1 MDTTF
6 NRYFATWNKN
16 IKFIQ
21 EIKLLSP
28 SERQTRFQLSMTD
41 PEKNINTDWASYPED
56 TSQAWLATVLKEFP
70 FIDEDKTN
78 YPIVDLTY
86 TKRMRT
92 ILCSTLLLKNGIE
105 YKRYVPMRET
115 VALVRN
121 EREFQGAIFLDD
133 GKILK
138 GKGLNQIA
146 AILER

>member
-1 MDTTF
+1 MVTTF

-21 EIKLLSP
+21 EIKLVST
-28 SERQTRFQLSMTD
+28 SERQTRFQLSITD
-41 PEKNINTDWASYPED
+41 PEKKINTDWVSYPED

-86 TKRMRT
+86 TKRRRT
-92 ILCSTLLLKNGIE
+92 VLCSTLLLKNGIE
-105 YKRYVPMRET
+105 YKRYAPMRET
-115 VALVRN
+115 VALVKN
-121 EREFQGAIFLDD
+121 EREFNGAIFLND

-138 GKGLNQIA
+138 DKGLNQIA

>member
-1 MDTTF
+1 MVTTF

-28 SERQTRFQLSMTD
+28 SERQTRFQLSITD
-41 PEKNINTDWASYPED
+41 PEKKINTDWVSYPED

-86 TKRMRT
+86 TKRRRT
-92 ILCSTLLLKNGIE
+92 VLCSTLLLKNGIE
-105 YKRYVPMRET
+105 YKRYAPMRET
-115 VALVRN
+115 VALVKN
-121 EREFQGAIFLDD
+121 EREFNGAIFLND

-138 GKGLNQIA
+138 DEGLNQIA

>member
-1 MDTTF
+1 MVTTF
-6 NRYFATWNKN
+6 SRYFATWNKN
-16 IKFIQ
+16 IRIVQ
-21 EIKLLSP
+21 VIKLISV
-28 SERQTRFQLSMTD
+28 SERQTRFQLAITD
-41 PEKNINTDWASYPED
+41 PEKKINTDWVPYPED
-56 TSQAWLATVLKEFP
+56 TCQAWLALLLKEFP

-86 TKRMRT
+86 NKRMRT
-92 ILCSTLLLKNGIE
+92 VLCSNLLLKDGSE

>member
-1 MDTTF
+1 MVTTF

-21 EIKLLSP
+21 EIKLVSA
-28 SERQTRFQLSMTD
+28 SERQTRFQLSIND
-41 PEKNINTDWASYPED
+41 PEKKINTDWASYPED

-105 YKRYVPMRET
+105 YKRYTPMRET
-115 VALVRN
+115 VALVKN
-121 EREFQGAIFLDD
+121 EREFNGAIFLND

-138 GKGLNQIA
+138 DKGLNQIA

>member
-1 MDTTF
+1 MS
-6 NRYFATWNKN
+6 A
-16 IKFIQ
+16 
-21 EIKLLSP
+21 
-28 SERQTRFQLSMTD
+28 SERQTRFQLSITD
-41 PEKNINTDWASYPED
+41 PEKKINTDWASYPED

-92 ILCSTLLLKNGIE
+92 VLCSTLLLKNGIE
-105 YKRYVPMRET
+105 YKRYAPMRET
-115 VALVRN
+115 VALVKN
-121 EREFQGAIFLDD
+121 EREFNGAIFLND